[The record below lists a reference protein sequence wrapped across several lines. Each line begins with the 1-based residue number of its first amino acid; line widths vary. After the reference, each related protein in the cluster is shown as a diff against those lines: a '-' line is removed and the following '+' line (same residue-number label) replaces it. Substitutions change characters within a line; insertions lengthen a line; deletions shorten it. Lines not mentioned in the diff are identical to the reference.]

1 MKRIRYFSSYVMM
14 AGALLFAGGA
24 PRVWAQ
30 AQKSPANSASEAK
43 RAEMLL
49 HQMKAEAQ
57 QIQST
62 AQQLEMLTKNATPQ
76 WLQYDEKWN
85 EIKPAQ
91 EALNRRMWRI
101 DSMRTELSPA
111 EQTTVDQ
118 SKQAVQQIA
127 RETRRLR
134 TLLDQPGVD
143 LKSRRFQA
151 CGRELVKSAE
161 ALASAATS
169 KTS

>member
-1 MKRIRYFSSYVMM
+1 MNHLGSYAM
-14 AGALLFAGGA
+14 LAGGLLLVGGA
-24 PRVWAQ
+24 SRAWAQ
-30 AQKSPANSASEAK
+30 TQAPPAKSATEAK
-43 RAEMLL
+43 RAEMLF

-57 QIQST
+57 QVQSA
-62 AQQLEMLTKNATPQ
+62 AQQFEMLTKNTSPQ

-111 EQTTVDQ
+111 QQMAVDR
-118 SKQAVQQIA
+118 SKQAVQQIT
-127 RETRRLR
+127 RETRRMR

-143 LKSRRFQA
+143 LKSPQFQA

-161 ALASAATS
+161 ALAAATGS
-169 KTS
+169 KVS